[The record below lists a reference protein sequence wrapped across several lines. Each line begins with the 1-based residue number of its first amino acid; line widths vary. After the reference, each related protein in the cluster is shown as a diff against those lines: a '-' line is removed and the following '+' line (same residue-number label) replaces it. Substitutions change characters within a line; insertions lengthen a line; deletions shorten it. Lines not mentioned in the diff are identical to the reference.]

1 MKALALI
8 TLLIAALAVVGTSD
22 YEEAKASH
30 ERYCEMVNLW
40 NDNAHLSKEKRP
52 GWPPYKGECDE

>member
-8 TLLIAALAVVGTSD
+8 TLLIGSLALVGTGD

-30 ERYCEMVNLW
+30 ERYCEMVSIHHETGGQ
-40 NDNAHLSKEKRP
+40 A

>member
-8 TLLIAALAVVGTSD
+8 TLMVGAFALVGNSD

-30 ERYCEMVNLW
+30 ERYCEMVALHHETGGQ
-40 NDNAHLSKEKRP
+40 A
-52 GWPPYKGECDE
+52 GWPPYKGECNE

>member
-8 TLLIAALAVVGTSD
+8 TLLVGSLALVGTGD
-22 YEEAKASH
+22 YEEAKASQ
-30 ERYCEMVNLW
+30 ERYCEMVALHH
-40 NDNAHLSKEKRP
+40 DTGGQA

>member
-8 TLLIAALAVVGTSD
+8 TLLVGSLALVGTGD

-30 ERYCEMVNLW
+30 ERYCEMVALHQQTGGQ
-40 NDNAHLSKEKRP
+40 A

>member
-8 TLLIAALAVVGTSD
+8 TLLIGSLALVGTGD

-30 ERYCEMVNLW
+30 QRYCEMVALHHETGGQ
-40 NDNAHLSKEKRP
+40 A